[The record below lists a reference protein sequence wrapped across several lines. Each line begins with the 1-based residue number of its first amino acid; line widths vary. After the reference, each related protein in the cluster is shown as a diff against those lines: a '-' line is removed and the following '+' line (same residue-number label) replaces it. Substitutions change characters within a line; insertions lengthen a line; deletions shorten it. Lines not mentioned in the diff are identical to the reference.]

1 MKGRV
6 AIYQLSHKFVN
17 QREEIPDNARQVVYY
32 ALAVG
37 HHVGVLD
44 CFTSVAEIPLDD
56 FCQWVEG
63 LPEGPGKT
71 KLAGVL
77 QWGEVE
83 INRSH
88 VGMLLP
94 LLENPKLETSW
105 TPKLIRCLQGIVQE
119 PALYLMLRRYN

>member
-1 MKGRV
+1 MDGRV
-6 AIYQLSHKFVN
+6 VVYQLSHKFIN
-17 QREEIPDNARQVVYY
+17 RREDVPDNARQVVYY

-44 CFTSVAEIPLDD
+44 CFSSVAEIPLED
-56 FCQWVEG
+56 FRHWVES
-63 LPEGPGKT
+63 LPDGPGRA

-77 QWGEVE
+77 LWGEVE

-94 LLENPKLETSW
+94 LLENTEAETSW
-105 TPKLIRCLQGIVQE
+105 LPKLICSLQGIVQE
-119 PALYLMLRRYN
+119 PALYLMLRRYD